1 MGRRRAAKAPSKRR
15 WLRYGII
22 VGILLLFVIVYETGQ
37 QLRRSDTGREQ
48 QSAAPGAEEA
58 VDPEDSV
65 RRLKRYYHSHD
76 LPAGWE
82 VGDTERADSGS
93 VEVEVYFSPG
103 LRSSRHGEAAR
114 PGEIG
119 PHNACPT
126 EESELW
132 GELAEATFE
141 IEVND
146 KTGVI
151 DRFACTPPTP
161 AGSGSRD
168 PQRGTG
174 SMITSASPAAL
185 PRHWATRL
193 MPCAFSSDD
202 ISFTTASSAV
212 SALPMPCRAASESH
226 RKA

>member
-1 MGRRRAAKAPSKRR
+1 MARRRKTGVPTKRR

-37 QLRRSDTGREQ
+37 QLRRSSTGAEQ
-48 QSAAPGAEEA
+48 QAAAPGAEEP

-65 RRLKRYYHSHD
+65 RRIKSYYRSHD

-82 VGDTERADSGS
+82 VGDTARAATGA
-93 VEVEVYFSPG
+93 VEVEVFFSPG
-103 LRSSRHGEAAR
+103 IRSARHGEAAR

-126 EESELW
+126 DESDLWSELTEES
-132 GELAEATFE
+132 FQ

-161 AGSGSRD
+161 VG
-168 PQRGTG
+168 
-174 SMITSASPAAL
+174 
-185 PRHWATRL
+185 
-193 MPCAFSSDD
+193 
-202 ISFTTASSAV
+202 
-212 SALPMPCRAASESH
+212 
-226 RKA
+226 

>member
-1 MGRRRAAKAPSKRR
+1 MGRRRATKAPTKRR

-37 QLRRSDTGREQ
+37 QLRRSSTGAEQ
-48 QSAAPGAEEA
+48 QAAAPGAEEP

-65 RRLKRYYHSHD
+65 RRIKSYYRSHD

-82 VGDTERADSGS
+82 VGDTVRAATGA

-103 LRSSRHGEAAR
+103 IRSARHGEAAS

-126 EESELW
+126 EESNLW
-132 GELAEATFE
+132 SELAEAAFE

-146 KTGVI
+146 KTGAI
-151 DRFACTPPTP
+151 DRFACTPQPP
-161 AGSGSRD
+161 AG
-168 PQRGTG
+168 
-174 SMITSASPAAL
+174 
-185 PRHWATRL
+185 
-193 MPCAFSSDD
+193 
-202 ISFTTASSAV
+202 
-212 SALPMPCRAASESH
+212 
-226 RKA
+226 

>member
-1 MGRRRAAKAPSKRR
+1 MPSKRR

-22 VGILLLFVIVYETGQ
+22 IGILLLFVIVYEIGQ
-37 QLRRSDTGREQ
+37 QLRRSSSGTEQ
-48 QSAAPGAEEA
+48 QAAEPGAGEA
-58 VDPEDSV
+58 VDPEDTV
-65 RRLKRYYHSHD
+65 RRLKRYYRSHD

-82 VGDTERADSGS
+82 VGDTTRADTGP

-126 EESELW
+126 EESGLWRELT
-132 GELAEATFE
+132 GASLE

-151 DRFACTPPTP
+151 DRFACTPPAA
-161 AGSGSRD
+161 AGSG
-168 PQRGTG
+168 
-174 SMITSASPAAL
+174 
-185 PRHWATRL
+185 
-193 MPCAFSSDD
+193 
-202 ISFTTASSAV
+202 
-212 SALPMPCRAASESH
+212 
-226 RKA
+226 

>member
-37 QLRRSDTGREQ
+37 QLRRGGSEAEQ
-48 QSAAPGAEEA
+48 QAAVPGAEEA
-58 VDPEDSV
+58 VDPEDTM
-65 RRLKRYYHSHD
+65 RRIKSYYRSHD

-82 VGDTERADSGS
+82 VGDTARADTGP
-93 VEVEVYFSPG
+93 VEVEVFFSPG
-103 LRSSRHGEAAR
+103 IRSTRHGEAAR

-126 EESELW
+126 EESDLWRELT
-132 GELAEATFE
+132 ESSFE

-151 DRFACTPPTP
+151 GRFACSSP
-161 AGSGSRD
+161 APVGSG
-168 PQRGTG
+168 
-174 SMITSASPAAL
+174 
-185 PRHWATRL
+185 
-193 MPCAFSSDD
+193 
-202 ISFTTASSAV
+202 
-212 SALPMPCRAASESH
+212 
-226 RKA
+226 